1 MGNCCVARPSCNNNK
16 RRAGGG
22 ARAGVGNRGG
32 RLGGANV
39 RSYSTLSSICN
50 GARDAAAQ
58 PCAPLTVLGEG
69 LAAEASAKELLRRYQ
84 LGEELGRGEFGLTRR
99 CTDTSTGEVLACKS
113 ISKRKLRSSVDI
125 EDVRREVAIMRALPD
140 HSSVV
145 RLREAFEDGDAVH
158 LVMEV
163 CEGGELFD
171 RIVSR
176 GHYTERAAAG
186 VIRTI
191 MEVVL
196 HCHKHGV
203 MHRDLKPENFL
214 YANKSEN
221 SPLKVIDFGLSVCFK
236 PGDRFSEIVGSPYYM
251 APEVLKRNY
260 GQEIDIWS
268 AGVILYILL
277 CGVPPFWADT
287 DEGIAQAI
295 IRSNLD
301 FSREPWPKVSDN
313 AKDLVRKMLD
323 PSAYSRLTA
332 QQVLEHPWIQNA
344 SAAPNIPLG
353 EAVRSRLK
361 QFTVMN
367 KFKKAA
373 LLVVAECIPTEEL
386 EAIKELFHMLDT
398 NKDGHLTIE
407 ELRNGLQTTGHNVQD
422 TDVDML
428 MQAADIDGNGTL
440 DCKEFVTVSIHLQK
454 IRSEDHLPKV
464 FSYFDKNG
472 SGYIEIDE
480 LKEALSPRGDQK
492 AIDDIIMDV
501 DKDKDGKISYE
512 EFELMMRAGMDWRN
526 TSRQYSRAVY
536 NTLSRK
542 MFKDVS
548 LKLDINDGGAEALG
562 AVAKDEQESHQKKKE
577 EQEAVD

>member
-1 MGNCCVARPSCNNNK
+1 MGNCCVARPSFRP
-16 RRAGGG
+16 RRGGGG
-22 ARAGVGNRGG
+22 ARGGAAGGNRGG

-39 RSYSTLSSICN
+39 RSYSALSSIS
-50 GARDAAAQ
+50 DAAAAAAAQ
-58 PCAPLTVLGEG
+58 ARPALKVLSGEG
-69 LAAEASAKELLRRYQ
+69 LAAGASAEELLRRYQ

-99 CTDTSTGEVLACKS
+99 CTDAATGETLACKS

-125 EDVRREVAIMRALPD
+125 EDVRREVAIMRSLPE
-140 HSSVV
+140 HTSVV
-145 RLREAFEDGDAVH
+145 RLREAFEDADAVH

-214 YANKSEN
+214 YANTSEN
-221 SPLKVIDFGLSVCFK
+221 SPLKVIDFGLSVCFR

-277 CGVPPFWADT
+277 CGVPPFWAET

-295 IRSNLD
+295 IRSNID
-301 FSREPWPKVSDN
+301 FEREPWPKVSEN

-367 KFKKAA
+367 KFKKKA
-373 LLVVAECIPTEEL
+373 LLMVADYLPAEEL

-407 ELRNGLQTTGHNVQD
+407 ELRKGLQSIGHNVHD

-428 MQAADIDGNGTL
+428 MEAADIDGNGTL
-440 DCKEFVTVSIHLQK
+440 DCKEFVTVSIYLKK
-454 IRSEDHLPKV
+454 IRSEDHLPKL

-472 SGYIEIDE
+472 SGYIEIEE

-492 AIDDIIMDV
+492 AIDDIILDV

-512 EFELMMRAGMDWRN
+512 EFELMMKAGMDWRN

-548 LKLDINDGGAEALG
+548 LKLDINSSALG
-562 AVAKDEQESHQKKKE
+562 AVAKELQ
-577 EQEAVD
+577 AVD

>member
-1 MGNCCVARPSCNNNK
+1 MGNCCVSRPSCRP
-16 RRAGGG
+16 RRGGGGRGGAATAGGNG
-22 ARAGVGNRGG
+22 GNRGG

-39 RSYSTLSSICN
+39 RSYSALSSIS
-50 GARDAAAQ
+50 DAAAAAHQ
-58 PCAPLTVLGEG
+58 AARPALTVLAGEG
-69 LAAEASAKELLRRYQ
+69 LAAEASAAELLRRYQ
-84 LGEELGRGEFGLTRR
+84 LGEELGRGEFGVTRR
-99 CTDTSTGEVLACKS
+99 CIDAATGETLACKS
-113 ISKRKLRSSVDI
+113 ISKRKLRSSVDV
-125 EDVRREVAIMRALPD
+125 EDVRREVAIMRSLPE
-140 HSSVV
+140 HASVV
-145 RLREAFEDGDAVH
+145 RLREAFEDADAVH

-214 YANKSEN
+214 YANTSEN

-277 CGVPPFWADT
+277 CGVPPFWAET

-295 IRSNLD
+295 IRSNID
-301 FSREPWPKVSDN
+301 FEREPWPKVSDN

-367 KFKKAA
+367 KFKKKA
-373 LLVVAECIPTEEL
+373 LLMVADYLPAEEL

-407 ELRNGLQTTGHNVQD
+407 ELRKGLQSIGHNVRD

-428 MQAADIDGNGTL
+428 MEAADIDGNGTL
-440 DCKEFVTVSIHLQK
+440 DCKEFVTVSIYLKK
-454 IRSEDHLPKV
+454 IRSEDHLPKL

-472 SGYIEIDE
+472 SGYIEMEE
-480 LKEALSPRGDQK
+480 LKDALSPRGDQK
-492 AIDDIIMDV
+492 AIDDIILDV

-512 EFELMMRAGMDWRN
+512 EFELMMKAGMDWRN

-548 LKLDINDGGAEALG
+548 LKLDINSGAALG
-562 AVAKDEQESHQKKKE
+562 AVAKEQQ
-577 EQEAVD
+577 AVD

>member
-1 MGNCCVARPSCNNNK
+1 MGNCCVARPSFRP
-16 RRAGGG
+16 RRGGGG
-22 ARAGVGNRGG
+22 ARGGAAGGNRGG

-39 RSYSTLSSICN
+39 RSYSALSSIS
-50 GARDAAAQ
+50 DAAAAAAAQ
-58 PCAPLTVLGEG
+58 ARPALKVLSGEG
-69 LAAEASAKELLRRYQ
+69 LAAGASAEELLRRYQ

-99 CTDTSTGEVLACKS
+99 CTDAATGETLACKS

-125 EDVRREVAIMRALPD
+125 EDVRREVAIMRSLPE
-140 HSSVV
+140 HTSVV
-145 RLREAFEDGDAVH
+145 RLREAFEDADAVH

-214 YANKSEN
+214 YANTSEN
-221 SPLKVIDFGLSVCFK
+221 SPLKVIDFGLSVCFR

-277 CGVPPFWADT
+277 CGVPPFWAET

-295 IRSNLD
+295 IRSNID
-301 FSREPWPKVSDN
+301 FEREPWPKVSEN

-367 KFKKAA
+367 KFKKKA
-373 LLVVAECIPTEEL
+373 LLMVADYLPAEEL

-407 ELRNGLQTTGHNVQD
+407 ELRKGLQSIGHNVHD

-428 MQAADIDGNGTL
+428 MEAADIDGNGTL
-440 DCKEFVTVSIHLQK
+440 DCKEFVTVSIYLKK
-454 IRSEDHLPKV
+454 IRSEDHLPKL

-472 SGYIEIDE
+472 SGYIEIEE

-492 AIDDIIMDV
+492 AIDDIILDV

-512 EFELMMRAGMDWRN
+512 EFELMMKAGMDWRN

-548 LKLDINDGGAEALG
+548 LKLDINSSALG
-562 AVAKDEQESHQKKKE
+562 AVAKEQQ
-577 EQEAVD
+577 AVD

>member
-1 MGNCCVARPSCNNNK
+1 MGNCCVSRPSSGK
-16 RRAGGG
+16 RRGACRGGAGGP
-22 ARAGVGNRGG
+22 NRGG

-39 RSYSTLSSICN
+39 RSSSTLSSIS
-50 GARDAAAQ
+50 ATAATQAWS
-58 PCAPLTVLGEG
+58 PLTVLGKG
-69 LAAEASAKELLRRYQ
+69 LAAEVSAEELLRRYQ
-84 LGEELGRGEFGLTRR
+84 LGEELGRGEFGVTRR
-99 CTDTSTGEVLACKS
+99 CTDTASGEVVACKS

-125 EDVRREVAIMRALPD
+125 EDVRREAAIMRSLPE
-140 HSSVV
+140 HPNVV
-145 RLREAFEDGDAVH
+145 RLREAFEDGDTVH

-186 VIRTI
+186 VMRTI

-214 YANKSEN
+214 YANTSET

-236 PGDRFSEIVGSPYYM
+236 PG
-251 APEVLKRNY
+251 
-260 GQEIDIWS
+260 
-268 AGVILYILL
+268 VILYILL
-277 CGVPPFWADT
+277 CGVPPFWAET

-295 IRSNLD
+295 IRSNID
-301 FSREPWPKVSDN
+301 FQREPWPKVSEN

-323 PSAYSRLTA
+323 PSPYSRLTA

-367 KFKKAA
+367 KFKKKA
-373 LLVVAECIPTEEL
+373 LLVVAEYLPAEEL
-386 EAIKELFHMLDT
+386 EAIRELFHMLDT

-407 ELRNGLQTTGHNVQD
+407 ELRKGLRLIGHNVHD

-428 MQAADIDGNGTL
+428 MEATWTAMGPWTA
-440 DCKEFVTVSIHLQK
+440 
-454 IRSEDHLPKV
+454 RS
-464 FSYFDKNG
+464 S
-472 SGYIEIDE
+472 
-480 LKEALSPRGDQK
+480 
-492 AIDDIIMDV
+492 
-501 DKDKDGKISYE
+501 
-512 EFELMMRAGMDWRN
+512 
-526 TSRQYSRAVY
+526 
-536 NTLSRK
+536 
-542 MFKDVS
+542 
-548 LKLDINDGGAEALG
+548 
-562 AVAKDEQESHQKKKE
+562 
-577 EQEAVD
+577 

>member
-1 MGNCCVARPSCNNNK
+1 MGNCCVARPSCK
-16 RRAGGG
+16 PRRGGGGDGRGGG
-22 ARAGVGNRGG
+22 AGNRGG

-39 RSYSTLSSICN
+39 RSHSTLSSISDA
-50 GARDAAAQ
+50 ARAAAQ
-58 PCAPLTVLGEG
+58 PWTPLTVLGEG
-69 LAAEASAKELLRRYQ
+69 LAAAASAEELLRRYQ

-99 CTDTSTGEVLACKS
+99 CTDTTTGEVLACKS

-125 EDVRREVAIMRALPD
+125 EDVRREVAIMRSLPE

-176 GHYTERAAAG
+176 GHYTERAAAA

-214 YANKSEN
+214 YANTSEN

-277 CGVPPFWADT
+277 CGVPPFWAET

-295 IRSNLD
+295 IRSNID
-301 FSREPWPKVSDN
+301 FEREPWPKVSDN

-367 KFKKAA
+367 KFKKKA
-373 LLVVAECIPTEEL
+373 LLVVAEYLPAEEL

-407 ELRNGLQTTGHNVQD
+407 ELRKGLQTIGHNVHD

-428 MQAADIDGNGTL
+428 MEAADIDGNGTL
-440 DCKEFVTVSIHLQK
+440 DCKEFVTVSIHLKK

-472 SGYIEIDE
+472 SGYIEIEE

-492 AIDDIIMDV
+492 AIDDIILDV

-512 EFELMMRAGMDWRN
+512 EFELMMKAGMDWRN
-526 TSRQYSRAVY
+526 TSRQYSREVY

-548 LKLDINDGGAEALG
+548 LKLDINNGPLG
-562 AVAKDEQESHQKKKE
+562 AVAPKEQQ
-577 EQEAVD
+577 AVD

>member
-1 MGNCCVARPSCNNNK
+1 MGNCCVARPSSGK

-22 ARAGVGNRGG
+22 GNHRGG
-32 RLGGANV
+32 RLGGANM
-39 RSYSTLSSICN
+39 RSCSAISSITDPG
-50 GARDAAAQ
+50 GASRGW
-58 PCAPLTVLGEG
+58 APATVLGKS
-69 LAAEASAKELLRRYQ
+69 LAPDATAEELLRRYD
-84 LGEELGRGEFGLTRR
+84 LGEELGRGEFGVTRR
-99 CTDTSTGEVLACKS
+99 CTDTATGELLACKS
-113 ISKRKLRSSVDI
+113 ISKRRLRSSVDI
-125 EDVRREVAIMRALPD
+125 EDLQREVAIMRSMPAHPN
-140 HSSVV
+140 VV
-145 RLREAFEDGDAVH
+145 RLREAFEDNEAVH

-176 GHYTERAAAG
+176 GHYTERAAAA
-186 VIRTI
+186 VMRTI
-191 MEVVL
+191 VEVVQ
-196 HCHKHGV
+196 HCHKNGV

-214 YANKSEN
+214 YANTSEN
-221 SPLKVIDFGLSVCFK
+221 SPLKVIDFGLSVCFQ

-277 CGVPPFWADT
+277 CGVPPFWAET

-295 IRSNLD
+295 IRSKLD
-301 FSREPWPKVSDN
+301 FEREPWPKVSEN

-323 PSAYSRLTA
+323 PSPYGRLTA
-332 QQVLEHPWIQNA
+332 QQVLEHPWIQNVN
-344 SAAPNIPLG
+344 SAPNIPLG

-367 KFKKAA
+367 KFKKKA
-373 LLVVAECIPTEEL
+373 LLIVAEYLPTEEL
-386 EAIKELFHMLDT
+386 EAIRELFHMLDT
-398 NKDGHLTIE
+398 NKDGHLTID
-407 ELRNGLQTTGHNVQD
+407 ELRKGLRVIGQNVSE

-428 MQAADIDGNGTL
+428 MEAADIDGNGTL
-440 DCKEFVTVSIHLQK
+440 DLKEFVTVSIHLKK

-472 SGYIEIDE
+472 SGYIEIEE
-480 LKEALSPRGDQK
+480 LKEALSPRGGQK
-492 AIDDIIMDV
+492 AIDDIILDV

-512 EFELMMRAGMDWRN
+512 EFELMMKGGMDWRN

-542 MFKDVS
+542 IFKDIS
-548 LKLDINDGGAEALG
+548 LKLDPCSGPLAA
-562 AVAKDEQESHQKKKE
+562 AAKEQRE
-577 EQEAVD
+577 VD

>member
-1 MGNCCVARPSCNNNK
+1 MGNCCVSRPSCRP
-16 RRAGGG
+16 RRGGGG
-22 ARAGVGNRGG
+22 ARGGAANAAGGNRGG

-39 RSYSTLSSICN
+39 RSYSALSSIS
-50 GARDAAAQ
+50 DAAAAAHQ
-58 PCAPLTVLGEG
+58 ARPALTVLAGEG
-69 LAAEASAKELLRRYQ
+69 LAAEARAAELLRRYQ
-84 LGEELGRGEFGLTRR
+84 LGEELGRGEFGVTRR
-99 CTDTSTGEVLACKS
+99 CIDAKTGETLACKS
-113 ISKRKLRSSVDI
+113 ISKRKLRSSVDV
-125 EDVRREVAIMRALPD
+125 EDVRREVAIMRSLPE
-140 HSSVV
+140 HASVV
-145 RLREAFEDGDAVH
+145 RLREAFEDADAVH

-214 YANKSEN
+214 YANTSEN

-277 CGVPPFWADT
+277 CGVPPFWAET

-295 IRSNLD
+295 IRSNID
-301 FSREPWPKVSDN
+301 FEREPWPKVSDN

-367 KFKKAA
+367 KFKKKA
-373 LLVVAECIPTEEL
+373 LLMVAEYLPAEEL

-407 ELRNGLQTTGHNVQD
+407 ELRKGLQSIGHNVHD

-428 MQAADIDGNGTL
+428 MEAADIDGNGTL
-440 DCKEFVTVSIHLQK
+440 DCKEFVTVSIYLKK
-454 IRSEDHLPKV
+454 IRSEDHLPKL

-472 SGYIEIDE
+472 SGYIEMEE
-480 LKEALSPRGDQK
+480 LKDALSPRGDQK
-492 AIDDIIMDV
+492 AIDDIILDV

-512 EFELMMRAGMDWRN
+512 EFELMMKAGMDWRN

-548 LKLDINDGGAEALG
+548 LKLDINSGAALG
-562 AVAKDEQESHQKKKE
+562 AVAKEQQ
-577 EQEAVD
+577 AVD

>member
-1 MGNCCVARPSCNNNK
+1 MGNCCVARPSCNSNK
-16 RRAGGG
+16 RRGGAGASAGGG
-22 ARAGVGNRGG
+22 RAGVGNRGG

-39 RSYSTLSSICN
+39 RSYSTLSSICD

-58 PCAPLTVLGEG
+58 PPLTVLGAG
-69 LAAEASAKELLRRYQ
+69 LAAAASAEELLRRYQ

-99 CTDTSTGEVLACKS
+99 CTDAATGEVLACKS

-125 EDVRREVAIMRALPD
+125 EDVRREVAIMRSLPD
-140 HSSVV
+140 HPSVV
-145 RLREAFEDGDAVH
+145 RLREAFEDADAVH

-191 MEVVL
+191 MEVVQ

-214 YANKSEN
+214 YANTSEN

-236 PGDRFSEIVGSPYYM
+236 PGDRFREIVGSPYYM

-277 CGVPPFWADT
+277 CGVPPFWAET

-301 FSREPWPKVSDN
+301 FSREPWPKVSEN

-367 KFKKAA
+367 KFKKKA

-386 EAIKELFHMLDT
+386 EAIKELFQMLDT

-407 ELRNGLQTTGHNVQD
+407 ELRKGLQTTGHNVHD

-428 MQAADIDGNGTL
+428 MEAADMDGNGTL
-440 DCKEFVTVSIHLQK
+440 DCKEFVTVSIHLKK

-472 SGYIEIDE
+472 SGYIEMDE
-480 LKEALSPRGDQK
+480 LKEALSPRGGDQK

-548 LKLDINDGGAEALG
+548 LKLDVNGGAEALG
-562 AVAKDEQESHQKKKE
+562 VGAAVANKQEE
-577 EQEAVD
+577 REAVD

>member
-1 MGNCCVARPSCNNNK
+1 MGNCCVSRPSSGK
-16 RRAGGG
+16 RRGACRGGAGGP
-22 ARAGVGNRGG
+22 NRGG

-39 RSYSTLSSICN
+39 RSSSTLSSIS
-50 GARDAAAQ
+50 ATAATQAWS
-58 PCAPLTVLGEG
+58 PLTVLGKG
-69 LAAEASAKELLRRYQ
+69 LAAEVSAEELLRRYQ
-84 LGEELGRGEFGLTRR
+84 LGEELGRGEFGVTRR
-99 CTDTSTGEVLACKS
+99 CTDTASGEVVACKS

-125 EDVRREVAIMRALPD
+125 EDVRREAAIMRSLPE
-140 HSSVV
+140 HPNVV
-145 RLREAFEDGDAVH
+145 RLREAFEDGDTVH

-186 VIRTI
+186 VMRTI

-214 YANKSEN
+214 YANTSET
-221 SPLKVIDFGLSVCFK
+221 SPLKVIDFGLS
-236 PGDRFSEIVGSPYYM
+236 
-251 APEVLKRNY
+251 
-260 GQEIDIWS
+260 
-268 AGVILYILL
+268 
-277 CGVPPFWADT
+277 
-287 DEGIAQAI
+287 
-295 IRSNLD
+295 
-301 FSREPWPKVSDN
+301 
-313 AKDLVRKMLD
+313 
-323 PSAYSRLTA
+323 
-332 QQVLEHPWIQNA
+332 NA

-367 KFKKAA
+367 KFKKKA
-373 LLVVAECIPTEEL
+373 LLVVAEYLPAEEL
-386 EAIKELFHMLDT
+386 EAIRELFHMLDT

-407 ELRNGLQTTGHNVQD
+407 ELRKGLRLIGHNVHD

-428 MQAADIDGNGTL
+428 MEAADMDGNGTL
-440 DCKEFVTVSIHLQK
+440 DCKEFVTVSIHLKK

-472 SGYIEIDE
+472 SGYIEIEE

-492 AIDDIIMDV
+492 AIDDIILDV

-512 EFELMMRAGMDWRN
+512 EFELMMKAGMDWRN

-548 LKLDINDGGAEALG
+548 LKLDANNGPLAAA
-562 AVAKDEQESHQKKKE
+562 AVVVKEQ
-577 EQEAVD
+577 AVD

>member
-1 MGNCCVARPSCNNNK
+1 MGNCCVARPSSSSFNK
-16 RRAGGG
+16 QRRPAAAAGN
-22 ARAGVGNRGG
+22 NRGG
-32 RLGGANV
+32 RLGGANL
-39 RSYSTLSSICN
+39 RSYSTLSSVTD
-50 GARDAAAQ
+50 ARAQ
-58 PCAPLTVLGEG
+58 RSSSPLTVLGHG
-69 LAAEASAKELLRRYQ
+69 LAADVTAEELLRRYK
-84 LGEELGRGEFGLTRR
+84 LGEELGRGEFGVTRR
-99 CTDTSTGEVLACKS
+99 CDDTATGETLACKS
-113 ISKRKLRSSVDI
+113 ISKRKLRSSVDV
-125 EDVRREVAIMRALPD
+125 EDVRREVAIMRSLPE
-140 HSSVV
+140 HANVV
-145 RLREAFEDGDAVH
+145 RLREAFEDADAVH

-176 GHYTERAAAG
+176 GHYTERAAAA

-191 MEVVL
+191 MEVVQ

-214 YANKSEN
+214 YANTSES

-277 CGVPPFWADT
+277 CGVPPFWAET

-295 IRSNLD
+295 IRANID
-301 FSREPWPKVSDN
+301 FNREPWPKVSEN

-332 QQVLEHPWIQNA
+332 QQVLDHPWIQNA

-353 EAVRSRLK
+353 EAVRFRLK

-367 KFKKAA
+367 KFKKKA
-373 LLVVAECIPTEEL
+373 LLVVAEYLPAEEI

-407 ELRNGLQTTGHNVQD
+407 ELRKGLQSIGHNVND
-422 TDVDML
+422 SDVDML
-428 MQAADIDGNGTL
+428 MEAADIDGNGTL
-440 DCKEFVTVSIHLQK
+440 DCKEFVTVSIHLKK

-492 AIDDIIMDV
+492 AIDDIILDV

-512 EFELMMRAGMDWRN
+512 EFELMMKAGMDWRN

-548 LKLDINDGGAEALG
+548 LKLDINNGPLV
-562 AVAKDEQESHQKKKE
+562 AVAK